1 VTSLT
6 GSTTPAPSFNVRRAR
21 PDDATAVEA
30 LLDAAAKW
38 QRSRGIE
45 QWTPGQF
52 ADEIRETTAT
62 GELHVAV
69 RGDDL
74 IGCFLLDVGSP
85 GWLEP
90 WLVERGRDPND
101 AGYLGRLTVAR
112 DVTGRGIGVQLVEI
126 ASERTAA
133 LGLAYLRLDCPAENA
148 RLRRYY
154 LDANFTHIG
163 DVHTRGPSG
172 QRWVSSVF
180 ERATTD
186 AQP

>member
-1 VTSLT
+1 MT
-6 GSTTPAPSFNVRRAR
+6 GSAMPASSFNVRRAR

-30 LLDAAAKW
+30 LLDGAAEW
-38 QRSRGIE
+38 QRGRGIE

-52 ADEIRETTAT
+52 AEEIRETTAT
-62 GELHVAV
+62 GELLVAV

-85 GWLEP
+85 GWLEA
-90 WLVERGRDPND
+90 WLAEHGRDPND

-112 DVTGRGIGVQLVEI
+112 ETTGRGIGVQLLEI
-126 ASERTAA
+126 ASERTAE
-133 LGLAYLRLDCPAENA
+133 LGSAYLRLDCPAENE

-163 DVHTRGPSG
+163 DIHTRGPNG

-180 ERATTD
+180 ERATTV
-186 AQP
+186 APP